1 MKIEKKYSHLNA
13 EEYLM
18 VHKPELYQ
26 EIIDSILA
34 VDAEKCKTK
43 VSKEKDKFN
52 SLLYSPGDINKEFE
66 RVLSQ
71 KGWESV
77 RRNFYVSDNY
87 AIVKTIEPMAYEDQ
101 KEYLTV
107 HNQPL
112 FSSYNQ
118 TDFVKKR
125 VAIEVQLGKYFSVTY
140 DLFVKHLSF
149 YNGDLIDVGVE
160 IVPSKALQ
168 IEMSSGVP
176 FYEKEVHNVL
186 RHGRNTPAVP
196 ILIIGVSP

>member
-1 MKIEKKYSHLNA
+1 MKIDKKYSHLNA
-13 EEYLM
+13 EEYLL

-26 EIIDSILA
+26 EIIDSVIA

-52 SLLYSPGDINKEFE
+52 SLLYSPGDINKAFE
-66 RVLSQ
+66 RMLSQ

-77 RRNFYVSDNY
+77 RWNFYVSDNY
-87 AIVKTIEPMAYEDQ
+87 AIVKTIEPMEYEDQ

-112 FSSYNQ
+112 FSSCNQ

-125 VAIEVQLGKYFSVTY
+125 VAIEV
-140 DLFVKHLSF
+140 
-149 YNGDLIDVGVE
+149 
-160 IVPSKALQ
+160 
-168 IEMSSGVP
+168 
-176 FYEKEVHNVL
+176 
-186 RHGRNTPAVP
+186 
-196 ILIIGVSP
+196 

>member
-1 MKIEKKYSHLNA
+1 MKIDKKYSHLNA
-13 EEYLM
+13 EEYLL

-26 EIIDSILA
+26 EIIDSIIA
-34 VDAEKCKTK
+34 VDAEQCKTK

-52 SLLYSPGDINKEFE
+52 SLLYSPGDINKAFE

-87 AIVKTIEPMAYEDQ
+87 AIVKTIEPMEYEDQ

-168 IEMSSGVP
+168 NQMSSGVP

>member
-1 MKIEKKYSHLNA
+1 
-13 EEYLM
+13 
-18 VHKPELYQ
+18 
-26 EIIDSILA
+26 
-34 VDAEKCKTK
+34 
-43 VSKEKDKFN
+43 
-52 SLLYSPGDINKEFE
+52 
-66 RVLSQ
+66 
-71 KGWESV
+71 
-77 RRNFYVSDNY
+77 
-87 AIVKTIEPMAYEDQ
+87 MAYEDQ